1 MRPLGEALAGRG
13 FPVRAVRLAGHGT
26 DVADL
31 MRTRWT
37 DWVASASEGLDR
49 LTRDCPHVAI
59 AGMSMGALLALHLAA
74 SRPRDVSA
82 LVLCGTP
89 LRLRDTRLR
98 LLGAFGGIPVLSSW
112 LRTMALPKTRGPDIS
127 DAGVRAASTSY
138 KAMPLNGVIELLRLQ
153 AVVRHELSRVTQP
166 ALLLQGRHDH
176 NVPFDNLELLRR
188 SLGSRDVATRVLDRS
203 WHVVTLDVERDLVA
217 TLAGDFLERVDR
229 DLERAPSGA

>member
-26 DVADL
+26 AVAEL
-31 MRTRWT
+31 TRTRWT
-37 DWVASASEGLDR
+37 DWLASASEGLDLLR
-49 LTRDCPHVAI
+49 RDCAYAAI

-74 SRPRDVSA
+74 TRARDVSA

-89 LRLRDTRLR
+89 LRLRDFRLR
-98 LLGAFGGIPVLSSW
+98 LLGRFGGLPVLSSQ
-112 LRTMALPKTRGPDIS
+112 LRAITIPKTRGPDIS
-127 DAGVRAASTSY
+127 DPAVRAASSSY
-138 KAMPLNGVIELLRLQ
+138 RAMPLAGVLELLRLQ
-153 AVVRHELSRVTQP
+153 DIVRRELDQVRQP

-188 SLGSRDVATRVLDRS
+188 SLGSGETEVHVLERS

-217 TLAGDFLERVDR
+217 DLAGDMLERV
-229 DLERAPSGA
+229 ERALEA